1 MVTEYCESVKTGK
14 ASSGKS
20 LNSSGDMGL
29 YLKGYTD
36 GKSLVTDQKAITAEG
51 GGDMNRTSHKTKWP
65 DSVVLQEA
73 RLMANNKAT
82 GSEVS
87 GATGVPLSTVNWHM
101 RVRLKDLDEELYMEV
116 SVVRRN
122 NLKRRGL

>member
-1 MVTEYCESVKTGK
+1 
-14 ASSGKS
+14 
-20 LNSSGDMGL
+20 
-29 YLKGYTD
+29 
-36 GKSLVTDQKAITAEG
+36 
-51 GGDMNRTSHKTKWP
+51 MNRTSHKTKWP

-87 GATGVPLSTVNWHM
+87 GATGVPPSTVNWHM

>member
-1 MVTEYCESVKTGK
+1 
-14 ASSGKS
+14 
-20 LNSSGDMGL
+20 
-29 YLKGYTD
+29 
-36 GKSLVTDQKAITAEG
+36 
-51 GGDMNRTSHKTKWP
+51 MNRTSHKTRWP

-73 RLMANNKAT
+73 RLMATNKAT

-87 GATGVPLSTVNWHM
+87 EATGVPPSTVNWHM

-122 NLKRRGL
+122 NFKGKGR